1 MKDNIKRLVPAYIL
15 AFAVSFMIYIYEP
28 ILTYSTNINDFWFD
42 LKTMMGNVLIYFL
55 ILFLDS
61 SFKSPSIKNTC
72 PERIVH
78 LVSGFKRHTHCLAES
93 ARWSYW
99 PGRYSLPNT

>member
-55 ILFLDS
+55 ILFL
-61 SFKSPSIKNTC
+61 
-72 PERIVH
+72 
-78 LVSGFKRHTHCLAES
+78 GLAVFYTAVYFINNCFS
-93 ARWSYW
+93 KKTKFY
-99 PGRYSLPNT
+99 